1 MSISCPQFTRADIRS
16 SASQLVFL
24 CDSFVLFVQIS
35 DPILKLAVVALW
47 KTRDYHV
54 DAGWRVRA
62 ARGRPISYNLADAK
76 FVGWHRLEPQRPAAI
91 TLGRLRLTHDG
102 QIGLNHL
109 TFRLTADVLP
119 RLSSS
124 SNSTC

>member
-47 KTRDYHV
+47 KTFYYHV
-54 DAGWRVRA
+54 DAGRSVQA
-62 ARGRPISYNLADAK
+62 ARGWSISHDLADAK
-76 FVGWHRLEPQRPAAI
+76 FVSWHRLEPQRPAL

-102 QIGLNHL
+102 QIGFNHL
-109 TFRLTADVLP
+109 TFRLTAEVLP

-124 SNSTC
+124 SNSRC